1 MQNENEIAAANG
13 SAPLRV
19 VLFRSLY
26 ESNVGSVSRVMSNMG
41 IQQLLLVDRKCAL
54 TFKAQQAAATGQ
66 EGLRTRIEFPS
77 LASYLAAS
85 EGHIRIALTCREGK
99 NRKLDTADGIAES
112 LAKVLGSE
120 QISGAGFRGIDLL
133 FGPEDA
139 GLSSEEIDAS
149 HFSMVLETFGE
160 NSSLNLSHAVLL
172 ALYSFKKSFREH
184 SNTETNLAFSNTHK
198 SPEDKESYPF
208 PETALKSWLSETGFD
223 VVDRPINAFTVI
235 KRVLMRAVLTAKEK
249 RVLDIAF
256 HQGIRKMKEYNQLR
270 KNQGLPAGYSGQN
283 AKSKKDSVQWH
294 S

>member
-1 MQNENEIAAANG
+1 MQNENENGAATT
-13 SAPLRV
+13 STPIRV

-41 IQQLLLVDRKCAL
+41 VQQLLLVDRKCAL
-54 TFKAQQAAATGQ
+54 TFKAQQSAATGQ

-77 LASYLAAS
+77 LTSYLAAS

-99 NRKLDTADGIAES
+99 NRKLDNADGIARS
-112 LAKVLGSE
+112 LSSVLSSE
-120 QISGAGFRGIDLL
+120 QMFGAGFRGIDLL

-139 GLSSEEIDAS
+139 GLNGEEIDAS
-149 HFSMVLETFGE
+149 HFAMALETFGE

-172 ALYSFKKSFREH
+172 AIYSFKKAFQER
-184 SNTETNLAFSNTHK
+184 SNAEMNFAFSNARN
-198 SPEDKESYPF
+198 SPDENESYPF
-208 PETALKSWLSETGFD
+208 PESALKNWLSETGFD

-235 KRVLMRAVLTAKEK
+235 KRALMRAVLTAKEK

-256 HQGIRKMKEYNQLR
+256 HQGIRKMQEYNQLR
-270 KNQGLPAGYSGQN
+270 KNQGLPAGYSGQATN
-283 AKSKKDSVQWH
+283 PKKDSVQWH